1 MKIFKMGIVL
11 LIVLSQ
17 QLVSQTEYDKYFT
30 HDALRIDYF
39 HSGTKEQE
47 KLSIDQLYRVTP
59 WAGSRQNLIDTLN
72 AGYYM
77 MRIFDIESN
86 KLIFSYGFSNLFNE
100 WQTTQEAINGGWKT
114 IHETVLIPFPRKEVL
129 VEFWRR
135 DVKGYFTKLI
145 FNTQVNPQAYSIN
158 TESRAA
164 DVVIL
169 DSLVNGNYSNKV
181 DLVIMGE
188 GFTTKE
194 FDKFLDVA
202 HDLSDTMFTVSPFK
216 EYQKHFNIYFVVQ
229 PSSDSGVDDPRKGI
243 YRNTPLN
250 TSFNTFGS
258 QRYMMTFDT
267 KSIHDVASIVP
278 YDAIII
284 LVNTE
289 TYGGGGIYNY
299 YACTGAFN
307 EWNAYVYL
315 HEFGHSF
322 AGLADEYYTSD
333 VAYSDFHTPGTEPWE
348 VNVTALMDPDNIK
361 WSKFVDEGI
370 PIPTPWNKEKFD
382 EKSNEYRE
390 GLKSLNKKNVPA
402 SEIEKF
408 KNERQKWLD
417 EFFADHK
424 YCGKTG
430 AFEGAGYSSE
440 GLYRP
445 ALNCIMFSKGLVG
458 FDVVCK
464 NAIEKRINFLI
475 K

>member
-1 MKIFKMGIVL
+1 
-11 LIVLSQ
+11 
-17 QLVSQTEYDKYFT
+17 
-30 HDALRIDYF
+30 
-39 HSGTKEQE
+39 
-47 KLSIDQLYRVTP
+47 
-59 WAGSRQNLIDTLN
+59 
-72 AGYYM
+72 
-77 MRIFDIESN
+77 
-86 KLIFSYGFSNLFNE
+86 
-100 WQTTQEAINGGWKT
+100 
-114 IHETVLIPFPRKEVL
+114 
-129 VEFWRR
+129 
-135 DVKGYFTKLI
+135 VKGYFTKLI
-145 FNTQVNPQAYSIN
+145 FNTKINPQSFSIN

-188 GFTTKE
+188 GFTAKE
-194 FDKFLDVA
+194 FDKFLEVA
-202 HDLSDTMFTVSPFK
+202 HSLSDTMFTVSPFK

-229 PSSDSGVDDPRKGI
+229 PSSDSGVDDPRKNV

-250 TSFNTFGS
+250 ASFNTFGS

-267 KSIHDVASIVP
+267 KSVNDVASIVP

-307 EWNAYVYL
+307 EWSAYVYV

-322 AGLADEYYTSD
+322 GGLADEYYTSD
-333 VAYSDFHTPGTEPWE
+333 VAYSDFHPAGTEPWE
-348 VNVTALMDPDNIK
+348 VNVTALLDPNNIK
-361 WSKFVDEGI
+361 WGKFVYEGI
-370 PIPTPWNKEKFD
+370 PIPTPWDKDKFD
-382 EKSNEYRE
+382 KESREYRE
-390 GLKSLNKKNVPA
+390 GLKTLNEKNVSA

-408 KNERQKWLD
+408 KNERQNWLD
-417 EFFADHK
+417 EFFENHK
-424 YCGKTG
+424 YRGEIG

-445 ALNCIMFSKGLVG
+445 SLNCIMFSKGLVG